1 MRCVAKLQRCGNA
14 THVAIPKRACEWLGW
29 LQGELV
35 VFQLNEDRSVTYSK
49 SGLDRLAPKYTGIV
63 TIETSLPMPQ

>member
-35 VFQLNEDRSVTYSK
+35 VFQLNENRTISYSK
-49 SGLDRLAPKYTGIV
+49 ADLQQLAPKHQGIV
-63 TIETSLPMPQ
+63 MIETSVPMPV